1 MIKFSAYISLETE
14 PKVTL
19 AIDCLFHRPAILYG
33 LYNMFPFALKASRL
47 KNVKFA
53 DIEVYP
59 VNWASD
65 TARENRNGSATV
77 N

>member
-1 MIKFSAYISLETE
+1 
-14 PKVTL
+14 
-19 AIDCLFHRPAILYG
+19 
-33 LYNMFPFALKASRL
+33 MFPFALKASRL

-65 TARENRNGSATV
+65 TAREDRNGSATV